1 MINYLALT
9 IIGGILVGGG
19 IIWDGYYGFVLFP
32 YLSES
37 PCEIS
42 VNSCDNMNKLLYHFN
57 TFRGSLDRDTR
68 IYMPTSLET
77 EINWFDKACHVGW
90 NYFKGTC
97 SITLTDNSKQF
108 VNYWLYGTATE
119 MNWFDKSCHIGWGYL
134 KYTCTFTP
142 NDNNSY
148 HGSTEE
154 LVKTANNQPNYL
166 ISGLCWL
173 TAACAIF
180 GNIYYNLDILKAV
193 YTYIDIY
200 LHNFLCMF
208 DFPGFMIQDRSV
220 MPLGPDFQLI
230 VEHKWNFLTDPGHG
244 AFRLIHLAT
253 YTLHH
258 EYFWF

>member
-9 IIGGILVGGG
+9 IIGGILVGG

-90 NYFKGTC
+90 NYLKGTC

-119 MNWFDKSCHIGWGYL
+119 MNWFDLINLVILVEVILNIPVLLLLMIIIHIMVQLKS
-134 KYTCTFTP
+134 
-142 NDNNSY
+142 
-148 HGSTEE
+148 
-154 LVKTANNQPNYL
+154 
-166 ISGLCWL
+166 
-173 TAACAIF
+173 
-180 GNIYYNLDILKAV
+180 
-193 YTYIDIY
+193 
-200 LHNFLCMF
+200 
-208 DFPGFMIQDRSV
+208 
-220 MPLGPDFQLI
+220 
-230 VEHKWNFLTDPGHG
+230 
-244 AFRLIHLAT
+244 
-253 YTLHH
+253 
-258 EYFWF
+258 

>member
-9 IIGGILVGGG
+9 IIGGILVGG

-108 VNYWLYGTATE
+108 VNYLLYCTATE

-253 YTLHH
+253 YTLHP